1 MRDPLGTRQVERVP
15 RRRGGSG
22 WTALAAVEVALA
34 VATVVRDLWLPTLV
48 LLAMAALS
56 LLARREPPATL
67 GFHRLRSPRRVVL
80 VVLGITI
87 MWTLLKVALLIPV
100 LERLTGQRQD
110 LGQFDELQGNLPLLL
125 ALLGI
130 SWTLAAVGE
139 ETAYRGYLLTRLT
152 DVLGSGRV
160 GLAAAVLGSS
170 LLFALAHTEQGLV
183 GMALTFVD
191 ALLFAGLRL
200 WFGSLWAPVLAH
212 GMNNTLG
219 LVAYYLMGPV
229 YGLW

>member
-1 MRDPLGTRQVERVP
+1 MRSILGAGQVDPP
-15 RRRGGSG
+15 ARRRVGRG

-34 VATVVRDLWLPTLV
+34 ALAVAWDLWLPTLV
-48 LLAMAALS
+48 LLVMAALS

-67 GFHRLRSPRRVVL
+67 GFHRLHSPRRVVL

-87 MWTLLKVALLIPV
+87 IWTLLKVALLIPV
-100 LERLTGQRQD
+100 LERLTGERQD
-110 LGQFDELQGNLPLLL
+110 LGQFEELQGNLPLLL
-125 ALLGI
+125 ALLGL

-152 DVLGSGRV
+152 DVLGSARV
-160 GLAAAVLGSS
+160 GLSAAVLGSS
-170 LLFALAHTEQGLV
+170 LLFALAHTEQGIV

-200 WFGSLWAPVLAH
+200 WYGSLWAPVLAH

-219 LVAYYLMGPV
+219 LVAYYLIGPV